1 MLAPGEDWSNSGDW
15 MWDPGYGWATY
26 DARAETSWN
35 GGMHEQVD
43 YQAWK
48 HYPEQALQGYPPYH
62 WQAGPTLPMPS
73 GVPSLEA
80 KPKMFEPNAFNH
92 ASKLSA
98 STTATGGGLLE
109 DEVEARPQLPHGLLD
124 DDDDD
129 IPAPRPGL
137 GQSGRGHELLTPGP
151 PLPLQAHRPPL
162 NAQLDLAS
170 AVQANTVKPLNAT
183 FGALQAHAYA
193 GALSQVAGQPPHVSP
208 SQAKAQQLP
217 QQPLQAHHMPRM
229 PQHTVPQ
236 QQMSQPTQHSRL
248 HASGTNP
255 TAPSRTHQVQMAG
268 SRHGEQISVATLA
281 SLWTKPS
288 ARGEPIPQ
296 GETTEEAPGI
306 TVGQVNVS
314 GVICTR
320 ATWKIE
326 DVRDKLQATLGRP
339 LVSPPFRARGLPN
352 LRLMVFPDAREAAK
366 GVRQRERKGLYATM
380 VKKGPVHGSLCLK
393 ADCLQDGAT
402 VLCYNLTV
410 GKERRGPFT
419 YDYKEKAV
427 NGCEDFGIDWLKEID
442 DWEALDVGVEILDVI
457 DKSER
462 PAYPLRAGQRSW
474 QDGHFR
480 AESYENY
487 AAMKLGVIQ
496 RDLFAVNGK
505 TSAAP
510 LKGVRG

>member
-1 MLAPGEDWSNSGDW
+1 
-15 MWDPGYGWATY
+15 
-26 DARAETSWN
+26 
-35 GGMHEQVD
+35 
-43 YQAWK
+43 
-48 HYPEQALQGYPPYH
+48 
-62 WQAGPTLPMPS
+62 
-73 GVPSLEA
+73 
-80 KPKMFEPNAFNH
+80 
-92 ASKLSA
+92 
-98 STTATGGGLLE
+98 
-109 DEVEARPQLPHGLLD
+109 
-124 DDDDD
+124 
-129 IPAPRPGL
+129 
-137 GQSGRGHELLTPGP
+137 
-151 PLPLQAHRPPL
+151 
-162 NAQLDLAS
+162 
-170 AVQANTVKPLNAT
+170 
-183 FGALQAHAYA
+183 
-193 GALSQVAGQPPHVSP
+193 
-208 SQAKAQQLP
+208 
-217 QQPLQAHHMPRM
+217 
-229 PQHTVPQ
+229 
-236 QQMSQPTQHSRL
+236 
-248 HASGTNP
+248 
-255 TAPSRTHQVQMAG
+255 
-268 SRHGEQISVATLA
+268 
-281 SLWTKPS
+281 
-288 ARGEPIPQ
+288 
-296 GETTEEAPGI
+296 
-306 TVGQVNVS
+306 
-314 GVICTR
+314 
-320 ATWKIE
+320 
-326 DVRDKLQATLGRP
+326 
-339 LVSPPFRARGLPN
+339 
-352 LRLMVFPDAREAAK
+352 MVFPDAREAAK

>member
-1 MLAPGEDWSNSGDW
+1 
-15 MWDPGYGWATY
+15 
-26 DARAETSWN
+26 
-35 GGMHEQVD
+35 
-43 YQAWK
+43 
-48 HYPEQALQGYPPYH
+48 
-62 WQAGPTLPMPS
+62 MP
-73 GVPSLEA
+73 
-80 KPKMFEPNAFNH
+80 AFW
-92 ASKLSA
+92 
-98 STTATGGGLLE
+98 E
-109 DEVEARPQLPHGLLD
+109 
-124 DDDDD
+124 
-129 IPAPRPGL
+129 
-137 GQSGRGHELLTPGP
+137 
-151 PLPLQAHRPPL
+151 
-162 NAQLDLAS
+162 
-170 AVQANTVKPLNAT
+170 
-183 FGALQAHAYA
+183 AHAYA

-255 TAPSRTHQVQMAG
+255 AAPSRTHQVQMAG
-268 SRHGEQISVATLA
+268 SRHGEQTSNAAEISVAALA

-462 PAYPLRAGQRSW
+462 QAYPLRAGQRSW
-474 QDGHFR
+474 QDGHFG

-496 RDLFAVNGK
+496 RDLFAVVLCKGLMSK
-505 TSAAP
+505 FGAPEVLDLLRVSEEDSTVAVFGPDAGRGQDSDPLAMERRPLEELGAFASLDHLSAESAFTIRTAMYP
-510 LKGVRG
+510 KSNQEAQTKKSSIKPGLDMPGTRQLREP